1 MKTLEGQSGDEAAEF
16 RQEDPPHPSYLFMI
30 TVVTIQLV
38 KVRGTL

>member
-1 MKTLEGQSGDEAAEF
+1 MRLQSSD
-16 RQEDPPHPSYLFMI
+16 RRTPPHPSYLFMI

>member
-1 MKTLEGQSGDEAAEF
+1 MGGPPTW
-16 RQEDPPHPSYLFMI
+16 EDPPHPSYLFMI